1 MHWKQEENDIAKKKS
16 RRKGDY
22 RRNIECEYSVR

>member
-1 MHWKQEENDIAKKKS
+1 MHWKQEKNDSAEKN

-22 RRNIECEYSVR
+22 RRNIECEESVR